1 MDAKLNQ
8 SDLISLLAKGNNI
21 SVAKA
26 ELFTKNF
33 FDLVIEGLEQDGIV
47 KINGLGTF
55 KVTDVASRG
64 SVNVNTGEKIE
75 IKGHKKLTFIPAD
88 ALKEQVNLP
97 FAMFEPVEVDDTYQP
112 DSNEEGDSEETVET
126 VETTETAV
134 EPVVVQPVA
143 EEVPVATVEEGAA
156 EGTVEEA
163 VEETATADEPEAAV
177 VEEVAVEESVAKET
191 TEEPV
196 VIEKHEE
203 SVAEET
209 VEQEAVVPVVEEN
222 VEETPEPESQEAP
235 VVVQERPSEPVI
247 VRVPPKK
254 SAQEK
259 QPLPSK
265 RKKSRLSYYL
275 IAIMAIAVALI
286 LINRTGADDVAVV
299 EEVKET
305 VPAAVEEPKS
315 KPVIEN
321 VAAETAD
328 VEAEPVEETVAVEAV
343 VEEPVAAEPEIVAE
357 PAPLPVAEQSAGEY
371 EFVLVDELAA
381 KNLKYITL
389 ADTTLYVAEGDLAVH
404 KVAPDETLTRI
415 AREYYGDKRLWPY
428 IVKYNNMSNPNG
440 LCRGMEIAI
449 PRLTPKK

>member
-112 DSNEEGDSEETVET
+112 DSNEEGDSEEAVET

-143 EEVPVATVEEGAA
+143 EELSVATVEEG
-156 EGTVEEA
+156 
-163 VEETATADEPEAAV
+163 
-177 VEEVAVEESVAKET
+177 AVEESVAKET

-222 VEETPEPESQEAP
+222 VEEMPVPESQEAP

-259 QPLPSK
+259 QPASSK
-265 RKKSRLSYYL
+265 KKKSRLSYYL

-286 LINRTGADDVAVV
+286 LINRTGADGVAVV

-357 PAPLPVAEQSAGEY
+357 PAPLPVAQQSAGEY

-428 IVKYNNMSNPNG
+428 IVKYNKMSNPNG